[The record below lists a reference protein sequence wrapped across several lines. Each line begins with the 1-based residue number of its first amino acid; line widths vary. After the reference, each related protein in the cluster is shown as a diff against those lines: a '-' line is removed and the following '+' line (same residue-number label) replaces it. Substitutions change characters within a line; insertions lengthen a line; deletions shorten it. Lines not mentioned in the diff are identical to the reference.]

1 MALEDY
7 IIFHNQTKKY
17 STKYAPYEIRDIDD
31 KNLIDIVLNNMVKNF
46 KKHIIKENE
55 ILDMN
60 EKLLLWNNL
69 IKRNNIYE
77 KNNKDKKGDYIY
89 PCIFQDYSNSD
100 TIKIL
105 FEIDINPEFVK
116 NKGVCAN

>member
-1 MALEDY
+1 MKHFLDNFHNFDDNKIELALEDY

-17 STKYAPYEIRDIDD
+17 STKYAPYEIKDIDD
-31 KNLIDIVLNNMVKNF
+31 ENLMDIVLNNMIKNF

-77 KNNKDKKGDYIY
+77 KNNKDKKGDYISLHILT
-89 PCIFQDYSNSD
+89 IFQ
-100 TIKIL
+100 
-105 FEIDINPEFVK
+105 F
-116 NKGVCAN
+116 

>member
-1 MALEDY
+1 
-7 IIFHNQTKKY
+7 
-17 STKYAPYEIRDIDD
+17 
-31 KNLIDIVLNNMVKNF
+31 
-46 KKHIIKENE
+46 
-55 ILDMN
+55 MN

-116 NKGVCAN
+116 NKNILYKLDCFIIVHKFVFNYFIIKNNKT